1 MKLTAEFFRIQL
13 SFATWV
19 ASGTGM
25 PLANAIMDYTNIF
38 IRLGCGRRFDRKLPA
53 WSDYI
58 RGLRH
63 NPDKDAEY
71 TLAVWQ
77 SRPPVAP
84 PDVVGRS
91 GCFSFSLETDRSA
104 RIHFEPTDGTV
115 SPLCDSEVAARQHEL
130 CGLLAQIVTLTP
142 AVKTLRGLSWLYHH
156 HRYRRL
162 FPPAYLRSAMPV
174 TDRYRNM
181 PLWGQFLRWDGS
193 LRAER
198 ASHLYQHIQG
208 EFHPSRLATGF
219 PLQPLAVSAPVT
231 VFQAFYARR

>member
-1 MKLTAEFFRIQL
+1 MLSIRWLSGNPGRLLPHPMWWVVRAVSHSVWKRIGPHAFILTALTERFRPCVT
-13 SFATWV
+13 A
-19 ASGTGM
+19 
-25 PLANAIMDYTNIF
+25 
-38 IRLGCGRRFDRKLPA
+38 
-53 WSDYI
+53 
-58 RGLRH
+58 
-63 NPDKDAEY
+63 
-71 TLAVWQ
+71 
-77 SRPPVAP
+77 
-84 PDVVGRS
+84 RS
-91 GCFSFSLETDRSA
+91 PRVSA
-104 RIHFEPTDGTV
+104 
-115 SPLCDSEVAARQHEL
+115 EL